1 MQIDIEG
8 TIIRVMEPR
17 EGTSQRTGNI
27 WRRQDYVI
35 ETQGQ
40 YPRKCVFTVADANID
55 TFNLQQGQ
63 QVRVTLSVDAH
74 EYNNRWFNDF
84 RAISVAPAGAPQAST
99 VPGMPPIGAPAPE
112 QTPLPSGAQPL
123 PWEQGGQGGKQ

>member
-1 MQIDIEG
+1 MQIEIEG
-8 TIIRVMEPR
+8 TITHVLEARQ
-17 EGTSQRTGNI
+17 GTSQRTGNL

-55 TFNLQQGQ
+55 TFNLQVGQ

-84 RAISVAPAGAPQAST
+84 RAIAVVPAGAPQTST
-99 VPGMPPIGAPAPE
+99 MPGMPPIGASAPDMP
-112 QTPLPSGAQPL
+112 QTPAGAQLL
-123 PWEQGGQGGKQ
+123 PWEQGDKQ